1 MKWRYGTIVQGKI
14 KVMPGNAP
22 GRKACLL
29 NSKGIRDLEFAET
42 LPFFKTKI
50 MINCY
55 DLSSA
60 GITMDSEPKLIN
72 LLFIP
77 CQTAAMVQFSTIDE
91 AGRSRF
97 VFRLTMVHQLPSRK

>member
-1 MKWRYGTIVQGKI
+1 MLAKNREGDPEIQ
-14 KVMPGNAP
+14 
-22 GRKACLL
+22 R
-29 NSKGIRDLEFAET
+29 FAER
-42 LPFFKTKI
+42 LPFFETKI
-50 MINCY
+50 KINNY

-60 GITMDSEPKLIN
+60 GITMDCEPKLIN

-97 VFRLTMVHQLPSRK
+97 CV